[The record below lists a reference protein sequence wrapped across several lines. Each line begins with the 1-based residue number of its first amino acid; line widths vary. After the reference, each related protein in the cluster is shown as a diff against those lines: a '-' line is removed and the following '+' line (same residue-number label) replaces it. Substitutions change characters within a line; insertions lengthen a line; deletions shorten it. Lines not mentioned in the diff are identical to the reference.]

1 MKRNAPKG
9 YGWDGDIGTERS
21 GCHRITQAAPHPLP
35 DGVRPTGRAPWATGR
50 RPPSAGTACST
61 RRRSATT
68 ATWRTATAA
77 TTGAG
82 RRRTG
87 GAPGT
92 SGAGQGPPVVGAPAG
107 PFPSAHH
114 PRRMGSPAAAPRAP
128 IWARATCPAKMA
140 LVPTSRTALRSACAV
155 AGGPGSGQVSSI
167 FGILRNG
174 SELSPPLQRTPP
186 AALVQTSCQTDV
198 DMCDCA
204 FCQAQCIEG
213 VGPQYTCYTPSPTP
227 TATATGSPTSA
238 TTLTVTPSP
247 SSTVSHVP
255 TTSPNTVPY
264 LSSRT
269 PTNSV
274 GLHIWHCSR
283 IQVHSTPWSKDQPCF
298 RGVRSPEGPAHSPRW
313 CENSQPA
320 AFFQPVEFLS
330 PGPLPIHELFI
341 FQAAG
346 Q

>member
-1 MKRNAPKG
+1 MKPHPKMVVTCGLQTRISYASPPKGIKKGPSERGPERLKRNAPKG

-174 SELSPPLQRTPP
+174 SELSPPPP
-186 AALVQTSCQTDV
+186 AYPTSCPGADELSNRCRHVRLRLLPGTVHRGGWAAVHLLHPVPHAHGNCNGKSDLSHHPHRHPFAIFNGLPRANHIAKHGAIFVQPDTYQL
-198 DMCDCA
+198 CW
-204 FCQAQCIEG
+204 
-213 VGPQYTCYTPSPTP
+213 
-227 TATATGSPTSA
+227 TAHLA
-238 TTLTVTPSP
+238 L
-247 SSTVSHVP
+247 
-255 TTSPNTVPY
+255 
-264 LSSRT
+264 
-269 PTNSV
+269 
-274 GLHIWHCSR
+274 
-283 IQVHSTPWSKDQPCF
+283 Q
-298 RGVRSPEGPAHSPRW
+298 
-313 CENSQPA
+313 
-320 AFFQPVEFLS
+320 
-330 PGPLPIHELFI
+330 
-341 FQAAG
+341 
-346 Q
+346 